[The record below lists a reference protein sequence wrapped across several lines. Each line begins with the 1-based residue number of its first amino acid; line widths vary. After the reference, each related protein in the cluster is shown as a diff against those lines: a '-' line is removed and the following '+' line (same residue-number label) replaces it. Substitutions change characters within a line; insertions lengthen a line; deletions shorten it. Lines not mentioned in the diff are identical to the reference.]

1 MELVRLQLPFGLHL
15 DLSVEFITNLDWIC
29 RLCACFVFEADLLK
43 QGEQRIKLKEEINE
57 RAY

>member
-1 MELVRLQLPFGLHL
+1 MLHLPFGLHL

-43 QGEQRIKLKEEINE
+43 QGEQRIKLKEKINE